1 MRRRQG
7 RGGGLFCGVY
17 YAWPWSHAGADPT
30 LVDSGG
36 VAPPRWT
43 REVLKRSQDLRCQPS
58 GLRGYAIERA
68 NAEHEELVDI
78 EKAAGKAAKKKAG
91 AKGTKKKK

>member
-1 MRRRQG
+1 M
-7 RGGGLFCGVY
+7 
-17 YAWPWSHAGADPT
+17 
-30 LVDSGG
+30 
-36 VAPPRWT
+36 
-43 REVLKRSQDLRCQPS
+43 LKRSQDLRCQPS